1 MVHGDDKGLV
11 LPPRVAPIQ
20 VIIIPIY
27 YSDEDKEKIEKVS
40 KEIAEHLKK
49 VKIRVQVDNREQ
61 LTPGFK
67 FNDWEMKGIP
77 LRIEIGPKDL
87 EKDQVTFAR
96 RHNRQKDDQ
105 KITGLVDR
113 VISELDKIHNDMFSD
128 AKKIL
133 RDKTVEVYNYDDF
146 KTELEKGR
154 LIKAPICDNPECE
167 EKIKEETGADVRV
180 ITDDAEDT
188 SSKCIKCSNQSVINP
203 LFARGY

>member
-1 MVHGDDKGLV
+1 MVHGDDNGLV

-27 YSDEDKEKIEKVS
+27 YSDEDKEKIQKVS
-40 KEIAEHLKK
+40 QEIEAKLKAM
-49 VKIRVQVDNREQ
+49 KIRVQVDNREQ

-87 EKDQVTFAR
+87 EKNQVTFAR

-105 KITGLVDR
+105 AIAGLVDR
-113 VISELDKIHNDMFSD
+113 VVSELDKIHNDMFAD
-128 AKKIL
+128 ARKIL
-133 RDKTVEVYNYDDF
+133 EDKTVEVNNYDDF
-146 KTELEKGR
+146 KAELEKGR
-154 LIKAPICDNPECE
+154 LIKAPICDNSECE
-167 EKIKEETGADVRV
+167 EKIKEETSADIRV
-180 ITDDAEDT
+180 IKDDAED
-188 SSKCIKCSNQSVINP
+188 SNSKCIKCSNQSVIKP

>member
-1 MVHGDDKGLV
+1 MVHGDDRGLV

-27 YSDEDKEKIEKVS
+27 YSDEDKEKIQKIS
-40 KEIAEHLKK
+40 KEIEEKLRD

-67 FNDWEMKGIP
+67 CNDWEMKGIP

-87 EKDQVTFAR
+87 EKNQVTFAR

-105 KITGLVDR
+105 EITGLVDR
-113 VISELDKIHNDMFSD
+113 AVSELDKIHNDMFAD

-133 RDKTVEVYNYDDF
+133 DDRTVEVESYDDF
-146 KTELEKGR
+146 KEELEKGR
-154 LIKAPICDNPECE
+154 LIKAPICDNPKCE
-167 EKIKEETGADVRV
+167 EEIKEETSADVRV
-180 ITDDAEDT
+180 IVENSEDS
-188 SSKCIKCSNQSVINP
+188 SSKCIKCSDQSTMRP